1 MPPTSALPEP
11 QDRLTDLIVEMR
23 AMMLIAAAEAAHIHY
38 MRGAVHDELKRA
50 CYRRM
55 RRFLD
60 PHGIFTRPGADA
72 PGPRSIYSCF
82 DCGDAALAG
91 HTHIRVGDHP
101 ALDARL
107 VVIDERP
114 RAVRSF
120 GCSNCMR
127 LRFHCYPPTM
137 SAASP
142 SRKRSISSLN
152 ADTPHYLV
160 L

>member
-1 MPPTSALPEP
+1 MPPATPAPQP
-11 QDRLTDLIVEMR
+11 QDRLAELVDQMR
-23 AMMLIAAAEAAHIHY
+23 AMMLVAAAHAAHIRY
-38 MRGAVHDELKRA
+38 MRGTVHDELKRA

-72 PGPRSIYSCF
+72 RGPPSIYACF
-82 DCGDAALAG
+82 DCSDASLAS
-91 HTHIRVGDHP
+91 HKHIRVGDHP

-107 VVIDERP
+107 VVIDDGP
-114 RAVRSF
+114 RAVRNF

-127 LRFHCYPPTM
+127 LRFHCYPPTL

-152 ADTPHYLV
+152 PDTPHYIV